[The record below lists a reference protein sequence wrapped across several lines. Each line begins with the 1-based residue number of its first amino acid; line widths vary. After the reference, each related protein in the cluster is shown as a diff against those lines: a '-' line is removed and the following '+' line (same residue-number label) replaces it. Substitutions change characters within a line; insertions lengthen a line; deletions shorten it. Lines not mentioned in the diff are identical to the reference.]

1 VQKAESARNTAQAS
15 FKFMWAQNMKRAI
28 ALLIVIAASVG
39 LVGCGN
45 SAKSLL
51 STGSLFGGKKP
62 AAAPQP
68 QAAKHDPGARALQVG
83 WVSARASKCGFYFDP
98 AKLKQQYLAAEAA
111 GGMPL
116 DQLRKVELT
125 YQYSLKSTLLKI
137 GKDDGYCNEH
147 QTTSIRNDLQRH
159 LAGDFT
165 PRKRKKVK
173 EEGSFFAPGSLGEP
187 DKMDREKIFNPRG

>member
-1 VQKAESARNTAQAS
+1 
-15 FKFMWAQNMKRAI
+15 MWAQNMKRCLAPLI
-28 ALLIVIAASVG
+28 LVALSVG
-39 LVGCGN
+39 LTACGN

-51 STGSLFGGKKP
+51 STGSLFGGKKK
-62 AAAPQP
+62 AAATPQQQSTLTQP
-68 QAAKHDPGARALQVG
+68 SARALQVG
-83 WVSARASKCGFYFDP
+83 WVSARATKCGFYFDP

-111 GGMPL
+111 SGIPPN
-116 DQLRKVELT
+116 QLRKIELT
-125 YQYSLKSTLLKI
+125 YQYSLKSTMLKI
-137 GKDDGYCNEH
+137 AKRDGYCNEH

-173 EEGSFFAPGSLGEP
+173 DESFFVTPGSLGEP